1 MASCLFSFCVSIK
14 PSLNKHNN
22 TRQGVQIRSQSFSD
36 EGRPSNNVDANLSVL
51 REKIEVIKMKERLE
65 RCCKCENGWNYVGGY
80 DYKLKR
86 NKEMSH
92 FFELVGLICGTL
104 GFTFLT
110 GTVCLCLVSF
120 FLRLIQ

>member
-1 MASCLFSFCVSIK
+1 MLFHLFG
-14 PSLNKHNN
+14 
-22 TRQGVQIRSQSFSD
+22 T
-36 EGRPSNNVDANLSVL
+36 GRPSNNVDANLSVL

-104 GFTFLT
+104 GFTFLS

-120 FLRLIQ
+120 FLRLMQ